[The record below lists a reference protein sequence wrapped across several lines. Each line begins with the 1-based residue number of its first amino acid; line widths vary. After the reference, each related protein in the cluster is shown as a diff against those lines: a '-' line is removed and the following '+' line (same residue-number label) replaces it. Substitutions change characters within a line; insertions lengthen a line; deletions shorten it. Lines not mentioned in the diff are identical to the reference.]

1 MNRYLAIIPLIL
13 TAGCSEQYA
22 RENDPAPTIATERG
36 DVEHAAAIRE
46 ELAAA
51 PDLSTAAK
59 NVTVTA
65 LDGKVTL
72 RGTVPSEIE
81 RSRVE
86 EIAEGVPATRSV
98 ENQIETEQPR

>member
-1 MNRYLAIIPLIL
+1 MQRTIR
-13 TAGCSEQYA
+13 A
-22 RENDPAPTIATERG
+22 RERPRATTIAAEQG
-36 DVEHAAAIRE
+36 DVEHAAAIRK

-65 LDGKVTL
+65 LDGEVTL
-72 RGTVPSEIE
+72 RGTVPTEIE

-98 ENQIETEQPR
+98 DNQIETQQPR